1 MRKTKEIN
9 ITDRGTLKSFR
20 ITEMPA
26 SKFEWW
32 IVSVGRLLAGCGAAG
47 ALELGDMTDSSAVQ
61 EALARFLVTDGLKS
75 LGNLDLD
82 KVKPLYDDLL
92 RCVELKSG
100 DYYAPLNPE
109 TVDGMIE
116 DVKTLFILRKEALM
130 LHIDFLESVGS
141 AVSPTASKVTASNT
155 RRPKIS
161 AV

>member
-1 MRKTKEIN
+1 MRKTKELVIS
-9 ITDRGTLKSFR
+9 DRGTSKTFR

-47 ALELGDMTDSSAVQ
+47 ALDIGDMTDSSAVQ
-61 EALARFLVTDGLKS
+61 ETLARFLVTDGLKS

-109 TVDGMIE
+109 TVDGVIE
-116 DVKTLFILRKEALM
+116 DVRTLFILRKEALL
-130 LHIDFLESVGS
+130 LHIGFLESVGS
-141 AVSPTASKVTASNT
+141 AVSPTTSKATASGT
-155 RRPKIS
+155 PRPRIS

>member
-1 MRKTKEIN
+1 MRKTKELVIS
-9 ITDRGTLKSFR
+9 DRGTSKTFR

-47 ALELGDMTDSSAVQ
+47 ALDIGDMTDSSAVQ
-61 EALARFLVTDGLKS
+61 ETLARFLVTDGLKS

-82 KVKPLYDDLL
+82 KVRPLYDDLL

-109 TVDGMIE
+109 TVD
-116 DVKTLFILRKEALM
+116 VRTLFILRKEALL
-130 LHIDFLESVGS
+130 LHIGFLESVGS
-141 AVSPTASKVTASNT
+141 AVSPTVSKATASGT
-155 RRPKIS
+155 PRPRIS